1 MNPRGAVGN
10 ALFLLFLLTAALRDL
25 KDRRVERWIL
35 LAGIAAGLVFP
46 VDPGLSLSLRERI
59 PAVFPGM
66 FFLLL
71 RRAGAAVGEAD
82 GLALIACGLFLGIS
96 REAGL
101 LLAASF
107 LCAGVAGVIF
117 LRGIF
122 RGENLGKRKIPAGY
136 RQPDHTQRP
145 LPDQSG
151 RACERRSEDE
161 KESCAGCE
169 KPEGF
174 E

>member
-122 RGENLGKRKIPAGY
+122 RGENLGKRKIPF
-136 RQPDHTQRP
+136 
-145 LPDQSG
+145 LPFLF
-151 RACERRSEDE
+151 AAWTAALILE
-161 KESCAGCE
+161 AA
-169 KPEGF
+169 
-174 E
+174 